1 MMNACQ
7 IIRQAERTNAVTIP
21 IDQTIHHFVSRAI
34 QDGWLDP
41 LDYDYTVNQLLAR
54 LALDGLDSCEQALD
68 PELTLLDYLD
78 QLEAYALEQGLIADS
93 AFGREAFEAAIMDL
107 LTPLPSVLNQRF
119 WALYQ

>member
-1 MMNACQ
+1 M
-7 IIRQAERTNAVTIP
+7 TIP
-21 IDQTIHHFVSRAI
+21 IDQTIQHFVSRAI

-41 LDYDYTVNQLLAR
+41 LDRDYTANQILAH
-54 LALDGLDSCEQALD
+54 LALDGLDPCDQALD
-68 PELTLLDYLD
+68 PELTLLDYVD

-119 WALYQ
+119 WALYK